1 MITSTYRSWISW
13 PCTVAPCLAQPA
25 SAAPARTTTPT
36 RATLEATIRLLGDRE
51 LVGHADGGVHRPLAA
66 AELAVL
72 EAGQGVGA
80 RRQREHPGVG
90 RAGVDL
96 GDLPEA
102 QEVLL
107 GIRAL
112 LLGIGRD
119 VVGALARRQ
128 RQQHELMGD
137 LTRLTVGQ
145 GDDRL
150 AGLDGRRHAA
160 VFELLHRRL
169 VDGQSGRAGRLP
181 LRLPFAAP
189 RQGQRHHRD
198 PQHAEPPGT
207 WPLPVVPWLPA
218 HRDLLAAGPT
228 LIVVWLR

>member
-96 GDLPEA
+96 GDLAEA

-112 LLGIGRD
+112 LLGVGRD

-137 LTRLTVGQ
+137 LARLTVGQ

-150 AGLDGRRHAA
+150 AGLDAGRHAA
-160 VFELLHRRL
+160 VLELLHRRL
-169 VDGQSGRAGRLP
+169 VDGQSGRAGRRPSLP
-181 LRLPFAAP
+181 GCQPLATSSPQTPP
-189 RQGQRHHRD
+189 RRG
-198 PQHAEPPGT
+198 G
-207 WPLPVVPWLPA
+207 
-218 HRDLLAAGPT
+218 LLWRA
-228 LIVVWLR
+228 R